1 MLSEIVPWNP
11 SQWYEQF
18 INFGAEIIRT
28 RIINMMNSGEHTV
41 DEAFNLMISYIADI
55 SPKYAELIV
64 ASHSSVAKK
73 KELIKEV
80 MDDCMYINVVPFQ
93 KGINEQLIEKLREK
107 YDIRKTRVSFN
118 HTRSDGT
125 KIRVTSKDPMMI
137 GYEYWYLLYKVPH
150 MRCPGVGFVNQF
162 GTPVKPSSGAK
173 VQYPFA
179 RVPIRMGEDEIRNLT
194 MVAGPETSTRVLGE
208 YANNTDAVNC
218 LTKHL
223 LTDPEPGKLKSIEM
237 PLSEIIE
244 GNKMV
249 NVQKHIIGAFGVD
262 LTPKEEGK

>member
-1 MLSEIVPWNP
+1 
-11 SQWYEQF
+11 
-18 INFGAEIIRT
+18 
-28 RIINMMNSGEHTV
+28 
-41 DEAFNLMISYIADI
+41 
-55 SPKYAELIV
+55 
-64 ASHSSVAKK
+64 
-73 KELIKEV
+73 
-80 MDDCMYINVVPFQ
+80 
-93 KGINEQLIEKLREK
+93 
-107 YDIRKTRVSFN
+107 
-118 HTRSDGT
+118 
-125 KIRVTSKDPMMI
+125 
-137 GYEYWYLLYKVPH
+137 
-150 MRCPGVGFVNQF
+150 
-162 GTPVKPSSGAK
+162 
-173 VQYPFA
+173 
-179 RVPIRMGEDEIRNLT
+179 MGEDEIRNLT